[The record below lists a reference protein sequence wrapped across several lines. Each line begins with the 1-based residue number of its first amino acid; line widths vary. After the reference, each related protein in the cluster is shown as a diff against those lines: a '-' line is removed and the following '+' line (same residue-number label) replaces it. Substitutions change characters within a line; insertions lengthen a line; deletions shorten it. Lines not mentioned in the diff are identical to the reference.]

1 MGAIFGLKQTLVF
14 SDQHC
19 SNARRIIIGV
29 FSVSNAGIGHLL
41 DDAIWDELNWITHW
55 RGYLDDFV
63 LCLARGAHV
72 IHITIDFVAR
82 VILGKDLN
90 TALLT
95 LERLQHEMAFQ
106 CVDNYYQM
114 RHKIKASNT
123 TMIHPS
129 NLRRAK
135 PYLR

>member
-1 MGAIFGLKQTLVF
+1 M
-14 SDQHC
+14 
-19 SNARRIIIGV
+19 